1 MNINERYNSTN
12 FKSIKLNKQETLKA
26 KDILSK
32 YSYSDNRAR
41 EHLTA
46 DLLDIFNNKIEKE
59 GKLIAKSTHSADDCI
74 QDLFLNFFEG
84 IRESIKE
91 KDPLKFI
98 LNKLNSFKKG
108 KDSLKT
114 EFGRASIDRTIST
127 KKNTRFSDVITED
140 ISSKIDTESKEK
152 AKTIID
158 STTDNGSLTEQEKLV
173 LEKLREVEKQ

>member
-1 MNINERYNSTN
+1 MYSRFI
-12 FKSIKLNKQETLKA
+12 FKL
-26 KDILSK
+26 
-32 YSYSDNRAR
+32 
-41 EHLTA
+41 
-46 DLLDIFNNKIEKE
+46 
-59 GKLIAKSTHSADDCI
+59 
-74 QDLFLNFFEG
+74 FEG

-127 KKNTRFSDVITED
+127 KKSTRFSDVITED

-158 STTDNGSLTEQEKLV
+158 STTDNDSLTEQEKLV
-173 LEKLREVEKQ
+173 LEKLREGKTKTQISKEMNIALNNVHKHVSKFIKKSNLTNLISFY